1 MVKTALLCI
10 TTILGFGT
18 AHGFQSQHRLCKSV
32 RNGQRTQTPLSM
44 KSENVGNE
52 FMEKFKKALLPI
64 ALGASLLLLDPSN
77 ADAARSGG
85 RSGGSSFRSGGGG
98 GSSYRGGGGGGSYR
112 PSQTRLQS
120 SSGYSGYRQPGVT
133 IMPMMPMYSPFGFGG
148 FGFTPFIP
156 INFNLLLLGGAAYAI
171 YTVLSNRAGG
181 SDFSNSNESGALGS
195 GATVMKIQIALESD
209 WAERNNI
216 MGTLSN
222 LAEKNGAMSGRNDIA
237 KLLSEA
243 SLALLRK
250 QGDWNSAA
258 YEGELF
264 RSGGQAAE
272 PAFQK
277 LAVKERAKFEEE
289 TSSFATIQ
297 PSSMGSTPTQ
307 VVVSIVVALRGTSTG
322 YMKNNLRSISDVST
336 CLQGLATDALT
347 DNGENIM
354 AVEVLWTPSE
364 VGNTISS
371 RELIED
377 YPELIRL

>member
-1 MVKTALLCI
+1 
-10 TTILGFGT
+10 
-18 AHGFQSQHRLCKSV
+18 
-32 RNGQRTQTPLSM
+32 
-44 KSENVGNE
+44 
-52 FMEKFKKALLPI
+52 
-64 ALGASLLLLDPSN
+64 
-77 ADAARSGG
+77 
-85 RSGGSSFRSGGGG
+85 
-98 GSSYRGGGGGGSYR
+98 
-112 PSQTRLQS
+112 
-120 SSGYSGYRQPGVT
+120 
-133 IMPMMPMYSPFGFGG
+133 MPMMPMYSPFGFGG

-322 YMKNNLRSISDVST
+322 YMKNNLRSISDVSA

>member
-1 MVKTALLCI
+1 
-10 TTILGFGT
+10 
-18 AHGFQSQHRLCKSV
+18 
-32 RNGQRTQTPLSM
+32 M
-44 KSENVGNE
+44 KSENIGKDLL
-52 FMEKFKKALLPI
+52 EKIKKSLLPI
-64 ALGASLLLLDPSN
+64 ALGASLLLIDPSN

-98 GSSYRGGGGGGSYR
+98 GGSSYR

-120 SSGYSGYRQPGVT
+120 SSGYSSYSQRPSVS
-133 IMPMMPMYSPFGFGG
+133 IMPMMPMYSPFGYGG

-156 INFNLLLLGGAAYAI
+156 INFNLLLLGGAAYVI

-181 SDFSNSNESGALGS
+181 SDFSNSNDAGALGS

-209 WAERNNI
+209 WAEKNNI
-216 MGTLSN
+216 MSTLSN

-237 KLLSEA
+237 KLLTEA

-264 RSGGQAAE
+264 RNGGQAAE

-289 TSSFATIQ
+289 TSSFGSIQ
-297 PSSMGSTPTQ
+297 PTSVGSTPTQ

-336 CLQGLATDALT
+336 CLRGLASDALT
-347 DNGENIM
+347 DNGDNIM

-377 YPELIRL
+377 YPELLRL

>member
-1 MVKTALLCI
+1 
-10 TTILGFGT
+10 
-18 AHGFQSQHRLCKSV
+18 
-32 RNGQRTQTPLSM
+32 M
-44 KSENVGNE
+44 KSENLGNQ
-52 FMEKFKKALLPI
+52 FMEKIKKSLLPI

-98 GSSYRGGGGGGSYR
+98 GSRGGGGGGSYR

-322 YMKNNLRSISDVST
+322 YMKNNLRSISDVSA

>member
-1 MVKTALLCI
+1 MVKLAVVCI
-10 TTILGFGT
+10 TSFICCTYGFV
-18 AHGFQSQHRLCKSV
+18 SQHRYSKPVCMK
-32 RNGQRTQTPLSM
+32 QQTRTALSM
-44 KSENVGNE
+44 KSENVGKE
-52 FMEKFKKALLPI
+52 FIEKIKKSLLPI

-98 GSSYRGGGGGGSYR
+98 GGGGGRSYR

-120 SSGYSGYRQPGVT
+120 SSGYSQPRITV
-133 IMPMMPMYSPFGFGG
+133 MPMMPMYSPFNPFYGPSLY
-148 FGFTPFIP
+148 TPFIP
-156 INFNLLLLGGAAYAI
+156 INFNVLLLGGAAFAI
-171 YTVLSNRAGG
+171 YTVLSNRVGG
-181 SDFSNSNESGALGS
+181 SDFSNSENTGALGS

-209 WAERNNI
+209 WAEKNNI

-222 LAEKNGAMSGRNDIA
+222 LAEKNGAMSGRNSIA

-264 RSGGQAAE
+264 RNAEKAAE

-277 LAVKERAKFEEE
+277 LAIKERAKFEEE
-289 TSSFATIQ
+289 TSSFASIQ

-307 VVVSIVVALRGTSTG
+307 VVVSIVVALRGTSSG

-336 CLQGLATDALT
+336 CLQGLAADALT

>member
-1 MVKTALLCI
+1 MRTA
-10 TTILGFGT
+10 
-18 AHGFQSQHRLCKSV
+18 
-32 RNGQRTQTPLSM
+32 LSM
-44 KSENVGNE
+44 KSENVGKE
-52 FMEKFKKALLPI
+52 FIEKMKKSLLPI

-98 GSSYRGGGGGGSYR
+98 GGGGSYR

-120 SSGYSGYRQPGVT
+120 SSGYSQPRITVIPT
-133 IMPMMPMYSPFGFGG
+133 MPMYSPYYGPSVYGPSF
-148 FGFTPFIP
+148 FTPFVP
-156 INFNLLLLGGAAYAI
+156 INFNVLLLGGAAFAI
-171 YTVLSNRAGG
+171 YTVLSNRVGG
-181 SDFSNSNESGALGS
+181 SDFSNSENTGALGS

-209 WAERNNI
+209 WAEKNNI

-222 LAEKNGAMSGRNDIA
+222 LAEKNGAMSGRNSIA

-264 RSGGQAAE
+264 RNAEKAAE

-289 TSSFATIQ
+289 TSSLASIQ

-307 VVVSIVVALRGTSTG
+307 VVVSIVVALRGTSSG

-336 CLQGLATDALT
+336 CLQGLAADALT